1 MNPTHLFGW
10 IFALL
15 LIAAFTALGLWQH
28 GRGGEKSAYL
38 AAWDAALQS
47 EPAPLRPWQWGGR
60 IDTPHPVSG
69 RLGALPGGRWLLQDN
84 VRRGAEVG
92 LRAWFVAE
100 LDAGHGLLVDAGWLP
115 FDRAR
120 GLPSMSPLPAGFE
133 ASGLLVPWPG
143 QGIKLVETAWP
154 GKGEPALLLRLE
166 REEIAADAGV
176 QLIDGVLRLSPEGPF
191 GFARDLDALPN
202 TLPPEKHYG
211 YALQWWG
218 LAAATLAV
226 ALVLTFRR
234 SAR

>member
-1 MNPTHLFGW
+1 MNPTRLLGW
-10 IFALL
+10 ILALL
-15 LIAAFTALGLWQH
+15 LMAGFTALGLWQH
-28 GRGGEKSAYL
+28 GRGGEKSTYL
-38 AAWDAALQS
+38 AAWDAALET
-47 EPAPLRPWQWGGR
+47 EPAPLRPWQWGDR
-60 IDTPHPVSG
+60 IQVLHPVSG
-69 RLGALPGGRWLLQDN
+69 RLRALPGGRWLLQDN

-100 LDAGHGLLVDAGWLP
+100 LEAGRGLLVDAGWLP

-120 GLPSMSPLPAGFE
+120 GLPSLPPPPADFD

-143 QGIKLVETAWP
+143 QGIKLAETSWP
-154 GKGEPALLLRLE
+154 GEGEPALLLRLE

-176 QLIDGVLRLSPEGPF
+176 RLIDGVLRLSPEADV

-218 LAAATLAV
+218 LAAATLVV